1 MNEDVEYM
9 ITGATAVGLNCADGV
24 VLAAE
29 KRLALGRFIQ
39 SRNVQKVFLVDN
51 RIGAAVAG
59 LFSDSQ
65 QIIRLIK
72 AYVNLYNL
80 EHEEAPVIGVRTAAK
95 LMANVLFGNRIYPY
109 YVEPIVGGVDKKGSQ
124 LYVLDPIGSLMDEA
138 YIATGTG
145 ATIAI
150 GILEDGH
157 SDDITVKTGRELA
170 IDAIQMASRR
180 EATSGDGIDVLVITE
195 KGGAIETIAPER

>member
-1 MNEDVEYM
+1 M
-9 ITGATAVGLNCADGV
+9 ITGATAVGLKCADGV
-24 VLAAE
+24 ILAAE

-39 SRNVQKVFLVDN
+39 SRNVQKVFLLDN
-51 RIGAAVAG
+51 KIGAAVAG

-65 QIIRLIK
+65 QIVRLIQ
-72 AYVNLYNL
+72 AYINLYNL
-80 EHEEAPVIGVRTAAK
+80 EREETAVISVRTAAK
-95 LMANVLFGNRIYPY
+95 LMANVLFGNRFFPY
-109 YVEPIVGGVDKKGSQ
+109 YVEPIVGGVDGNGSQ

-157 SDDITVKTGRELA
+157 SDTIPVSEGRELA
-170 IDAIQMASRR
+170 INAIKMTSRR
-180 EATSGDGIDVLVITE
+180 EATSGDGIDVLTIVE
-195 KGGAIETIAPER
+195 EGATLETLAPEH

>member
-1 MNEDVEYM
+1 M
-9 ITGATAVGLNCADGV
+9 ITGATAVGINCVDGV
-24 VLAAE
+24 ILAAE
-29 KRLALGRFIQ
+29 KRLAYGRFIQ
-39 SRNVQKVFLVDN
+39 SRNVQKVFLIDN
-51 RIGAAVAG
+51 KIGAAVAG

-65 QIIRLIK
+65 QIIRLIQ

-80 EHEEAPVIGVRTAAK
+80 EREGTAVISVRTAAK

-109 YVEPIVGGVDKKGSQ
+109 YVEPIVGGIDGNGSQ
-124 LYVLDPIGSLMDEA
+124 LYVLDPIGSLMDEF

-157 SDDITVKTGRELA
+157 SDTITVNEGRDLA
-170 IDAIQMASRR
+170 INAIRMASRR
-180 EATSGDGIDVLVITE
+180 DATSGDGIDVLTIVAE
-195 KGGAIETIAPER
+195 GGTLETLAPEH